1 MLQTLGWLLKF
12 LVFLAL
18 VALAVKNSEPVT
30 LRYLLGLEWRAPLVV
45 LLLVFFT
52 LGAAVG
58 VAATFTH
65 VLRARREL
73 TRVKRDLSA
82 LPPSPEPG
90 T

>member
-1 MLQTLGWLLKF
+1 MLRTLGWLLKF

-18 VALAVKNSEPVT
+18 VTLAVKNSEPVA

-45 LLLVFFT
+45 LLLVFFA
-52 LGAAVG
+52 LGAVAG

-73 TRVKRDLSA
+73 SRTQRELAARSEDASA
-82 LPPSPEPG
+82 
-90 T
+90 